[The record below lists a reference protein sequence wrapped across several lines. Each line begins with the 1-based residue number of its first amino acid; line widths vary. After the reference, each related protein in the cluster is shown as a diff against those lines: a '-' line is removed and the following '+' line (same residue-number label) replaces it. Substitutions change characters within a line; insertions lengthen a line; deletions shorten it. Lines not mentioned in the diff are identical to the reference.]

1 MKGIGRKVLIFSEMF
16 PKPKS
21 SSSGV
26 FIVERLKALTE
37 LGVPFDFA
45 PVSTFD
51 NFPIRLV
58 KKLKG
63 YSSSKPI
70 KSVQVNQRQYP
81 VLNVSLGL
89 RDRIGLIRQEPSSWL
104 KYADGMATAIER
116 NKKIQEFCL
125 LHAHRVFP
133 EGYAAMLLS
142 EMHSI
147 PYIVTAHGGEIHST
161 SNNNKAFVKE
171 VLEKAAKV
179 IFVSKALMKDACEK
193 LGYDKSN
200 EIVIPNGVD
209 TNVFKP
215 MDKEEARKK
224 LSLPLD
230 KKIVGFVGN
239 LIEVKGAD
247 RLPAIAR
254 ELMKLRSD
262 VFFLIVGDGPLM
274 NTLRECMPADIMRF
288 KGRVEYELMPIV
300 MNAID
305 VLVVPSRQEGFGTVI
320 LEARACG
327 ARVVGTDVGG
337 IPEAIGDERLPSSD
351 SENLS
356 EELAQRISWI
366 ISDELELDTVNY
378 CVSLY
383 DWREIARRERD
394 IYEEIIGETSRSHR

>member
-1 MKGIGRKVLIFSEMF
+1 MRVETELSNLKVLIFSEMF

-63 YSSSKPI
+63 YSPSEPI
-70 KSVQVNQRQYP
+70 KSMQVNQRKYP

-89 RDRIGLIRQEPSSWL
+89 RDRIGLIREEANSWV
-104 KYADGMATAIER
+104 KYAQGMAIAIER
-116 NKKIQEFCL
+116 NKKIEEFHL

-133 EGYAAMLLS
+133 EGYAALLLS
-142 EMHSI
+142 EKHSI
-147 PYIVTAHGGEIHST
+147 PYIVTAHGGEIHSI

-171 VLEKAAKV
+171 VLEKAAKS

-200 EIVIPNGVD
+200 GIVIPNGVD
-209 TNVFKP
+209 SNVFKP

-224 LSLPLD
+224 FGLPLD

-247 RLPAIAR
+247 RLPAIAE
-254 ELMKLRSD
+254 ELVKLRSD

-274 NTLRECMPADIMRF
+274 KTLRERMPCENTRF
-288 KGRVEYELMPIV
+288 TGRIQHDLMPLALNTMDV
-300 MNAID
+300 M
-305 VLVVPSRQEGFGTVI
+305 VVASRNEGFPATI
-320 LEARACG
+320 LEARGCG
-327 ARVVGTDVGG
+327 IWVIGTEAGGISEAIDSDGIGGIVGENVEKSLSEAVDSSLDRGFHLASSRGTAQIPSWKDTVQSEARV
-337 IPEAIGDERLPSSD
+337 
-351 SENLS
+351 
-356 EELAQRISWI
+356 
-366 ISDELELDTVNY
+366 Y
-378 CVSLY
+378 
-383 DWREIARRERD
+383 RECMK
-394 IYEEIIGETSRSHR
+394 

>member
-1 MKGIGRKVLIFSEMF
+1 MKFAKAILLFSEMF

-51 NFPIRLV
+51 NFSIRLV

-63 YSSSKPI
+63 YSPSEPI
-70 KSVQVNQRQYP
+70 KTVQVNQKQYR

-89 RDRIGLIRQEPSSWL
+89 RDRIGLIRQEANSWVR
-104 KYADGMATAIER
+104 YAQGMAIAIER
-116 NKKIQEFCL
+116 NKKIEEFHL

-142 EMHSI
+142 EKHKI
-147 PYIVTAHGGEIHST
+147 PYIVTAHGGEIHSI

-171 VLEKAAKV
+171 VLEKAAKA

-200 EIVIPNGVD
+200 GIVIPNGVD
-209 TNVFKP
+209 TSVFKP
-215 MDKEEARKK
+215 MDREGARKK
-224 LSLPLD
+224 LSLPLN

-262 VFFLIVGDGPLM
+262 VFFLIVGDGPLI
-274 NTLRECMPADIMRF
+274 NTLRECMPTDLTHFA
-288 KGRVEYELMPIV
+288 GRVEYELMPVV

-327 ARVVGTDVGG
+327 ARVVGTNVGG
-337 IPEAIGDERLPSSD
+337 IPEAIGDERVLSID
-351 SENLS
+351 SEDLS
-356 EELAQRISWI
+356 EELAQIISWI
-366 ISDELELDTVNY
+366 LSDELELASESY
-378 CVSLY
+378 CVSSF
-383 DWREIARRERD
+383 DWHEIAMRERD
-394 IYEEIIGETSRSHR
+394 IYEKIIDKTAKSDC

>member
-1 MKGIGRKVLIFSEMF
+1 MTKGEPMSRETPSVLIFSEMF

-51 NFPIRLV
+51 NFPIKLV

-63 YSSSKPI
+63 YSPSESV
-70 KSVQVNQRQYP
+70 KSVNLNEKQYP
-81 VLNVSLGL
+81 VLNVSLNL
-89 RDRIGLIRQEPSSWL
+89 RDRIGLIRQEANSWV
-104 KYADGMATAIER
+104 KYARGMATAIEK
-116 NKKIQEFCL
+116 NKKIEEFRL

-133 EGYAAMLLS
+133 EGYAALLLS
-142 EMHSI
+142 EKHSI
-147 PYIVTAHGGEIHST
+147 PYIVTAHGGEIHSI

-171 VLEKAAKV
+171 VLEKAAKS
-179 IFVSKALMKDACEK
+179 IFVSKALMKDASEK

-200 EIVIPNGVD
+200 GIVIPNGVD

-224 LSLPLD
+224 FGLPLD

-247 RLPAIAR
+247 RLPAIAE
-254 ELMKLRSD
+254 ELVKLRSD

-274 NTLRECMPADIMRF
+274 KTLRERMPCENTRF
-288 KGRVEYELMPIV
+288 TGRIQHDLMPLALNTMDV
-300 MNAID
+300 M
-305 VLVVPSRQEGFGTVI
+305 VVASRNEGFPATI
-320 LEARACG
+320 LEARGCG
-327 ARVVGTDVGG
+327 IWVIGTEAGGISEAIDSDGIGGIVGENVEKSLSEAVDSSLDRGFHLASSRGTVQIPSWKDTVQSEARV
-337 IPEAIGDERLPSSD
+337 
-351 SENLS
+351 
-356 EELAQRISWI
+356 
-366 ISDELELDTVNY
+366 Y
-378 CVSLY
+378 
-383 DWREIARRERD
+383 RECMK
-394 IYEEIIGETSRSHR
+394 

>member
-1 MKGIGRKVLIFSEMF
+1 MTKGEPMSRETPSVLIFSEMF

-51 NFPIRLV
+51 NFPIKLV

-63 YSSSKPI
+63 YSPSESV
-70 KSVQVNQRQYP
+70 KSVNLNEKQYP
-81 VLNVSLGL
+81 VLNVSLNL
-89 RDRIGLIRQEPSSWL
+89 RDRIGLIRQEANSWV
-104 KYADGMATAIER
+104 KYARGMATAIEK
-116 NKKIQEFCL
+116 NKKIEEFRL

-133 EGYAAMLLS
+133 EGYAALLLS
-142 EMHSI
+142 EKYNV
-147 PYIVTAHGGEIHST
+147 PYIVTAHGGEIHSI

-179 IFVSKALMKDACEK
+179 IFVSKALMKDAFEK

-200 EIVIPNGVD
+200 GIVIPNGVD

-224 LSLPLD
+224 FGLPLD

-247 RLPAIAR
+247 RLPAIAE

-274 NTLRECMPADIMRF
+274 KTLRERMPCENTRF
-288 KGRVEYELMPIV
+288 TGRIQHDLMPLALNTMDV
-300 MNAID
+300 M
-305 VLVVPSRQEGFGTVI
+305 VVASRNEGFPATI
-320 LEARACG
+320 LEARGCG
-327 ARVVGTDVGG
+327 IWVIGTEAGGISEAIDSDGIGGIVGENVEKSLSEAVDSSLDRGFHLASSRGTVQIPSWKDTVQSEARV
-337 IPEAIGDERLPSSD
+337 
-351 SENLS
+351 
-356 EELAQRISWI
+356 
-366 ISDELELDTVNY
+366 Y
-378 CVSLY
+378 
-383 DWREIARRERD
+383 RECMK
-394 IYEEIIGETSRSHR
+394 

>member
-1 MKGIGRKVLIFSEMF
+1 MKFAKAILLFSEMF

-63 YSSSKPI
+63 YSPSESV
-70 KSVQVNQRQYP
+70 KSVNLNEKQYP

-89 RDRIGLIRQEPSSWL
+89 RDRIGLIREEANSWV
-104 KYADGMATAIER
+104 KYAQGMAIAIER
-116 NKKIQEFCL
+116 NKKIEEFHL

-142 EMHSI
+142 EKHNI
-147 PYIVTAHGGEIHST
+147 PYIVTAHGGEIHSI

-171 VLEKAAKV
+171 VLEKAAKA

-200 EIVIPNGVD
+200 GIVIPNGVD
-209 TNVFKP
+209 TNVFKL
-215 MDKEEARKK
+215 MDKEGARKK
-224 LSLPLD
+224 LSLPLN

-262 VFFLIVGDGPLM
+262 VFFLIVGDGPLI
-274 NTLRECMPADIMRF
+274 NTLRECMPTDLTHFA
-288 KGRVEYELMPIV
+288 GRVEYELMPVV

-327 ARVVGTDVGG
+327 ARVVGTNVGG
-337 IPEAIGDERLPSSD
+337 ISEAVEDEGIIVQEPEDVER
-351 SENLS
+351 
-356 EELAQRISWI
+356 ELARA
-366 ISDELELDTVNY
+366 TVNLLRNLCY
-378 CVSLY
+378 SYSTNEFKKKWSWQSTVIDEVDTYKQVLKGY
-383 DWREIARRERD
+383 DPNE
-394 IYEEIIGETSRSHR
+394 

>member
-1 MKGIGRKVLIFSEMF
+1 MDRLLIFSEMF

-63 YSSSKPI
+63 YSPSEPI
-70 KSVQVNQRQYP
+70 RSVNVNQRKYP

-89 RDRIGLIRQEPSSWL
+89 RDRIGLIRQEANSWVR
-104 KYADGMATAIER
+104 YAHGMAIAIER
-116 NKKIQEFCL
+116 NKKIEEFHL

-142 EMHSI
+142 EKHKI
-147 PYIVTAHGGEIHST
+147 PYIVTAHGGEIHSI

-171 VLEKAAKV
+171 VLEKAAKA

-200 EIVIPNGVD
+200 GIVIPNGVD
-209 TNVFKP
+209 TNVFKL
-215 MDKEEARKK
+215 MDKEGARKK
-224 LSLPLD
+224 LSLPLN

-262 VFFLIVGDGPLM
+262 VFFLIVGDGPLI
-274 NTLRECMPADIMRF
+274 NTLRECMPTDLTHFA
-288 KGRVEYELMPIV
+288 GRVEYELMPVV

-327 ARVVGTDVGG
+327 ARVVGTNVGG
-337 IPEAIGDERLPSSD
+337 IPEAIGDERVLSID
-351 SENLS
+351 SEDLS
-356 EELAQRISWI
+356 EELAQIISWI
-366 ISDELELDTVNY
+366 LSDELELASESY
-378 CVSLY
+378 CVSSF
-383 DWREIARRERD
+383 DWHEIAMRERD
-394 IYEEIIGETSRSHR
+394 IYEKIIDETAKSHC

>member
-1 MKGIGRKVLIFSEMF
+1 MEFAKPILLFSEMF

-63 YSSSKPI
+63 YSPSEPI
-70 KSVQVNQRQYP
+70 KSVQVNQKKFP

-89 RDRIGLIRQEPSSWL
+89 RDRIGLIREEANSWV
-104 KYADGMATAIER
+104 KYAQGMAIAIER
-116 NKKIQEFCL
+116 NKKIEEFHL

-142 EMHSI
+142 EKHNI
-147 PYIVTAHGGEIHST
+147 PYIVTAHGGEIHSI

-171 VLEKAAKV
+171 VLEKAAKA

-200 EIVIPNGVD
+200 GIVIPNGVD
-209 TNVFKP
+209 TNVFKL
-215 MDKEEARKK
+215 MDKEGARKK
-224 LSLPLD
+224 LSLPLN

-274 NTLRECMPADIMRF
+274 KTLRERMPTKNTHFA
-288 KGRVEYELMPIV
+288 GRVEYELMPVV

-305 VLVVPSRQEGFGTVI
+305 VLVVPSRQEGLGTVI

-327 ARVVGTDVGG
+327 ARVVGTNVGG
-337 IPEAIGDERLPSSD
+337 IPEAVEHEGSVVPDFEDGEPKLAKAIVDL
-351 SENLS
+351 LS
-356 EELAQRISWI
+356 NS
-366 ISDELELDTVNY
+366 
-378 CVSLY
+378 
-383 DWREIARRERD
+383 
-394 IYEEIIGETSRSHR
+394 SRSHSSKGFEQKWSWQSTVINEVDTYKQVLKEDDPDD

>member
-1 MKGIGRKVLIFSEMF
+1 MGLPKAILIFSEMF

-26 FIVERLKALTE
+26 FIVERLKALKE

-51 NFPIRLV
+51 NFPIMLL

-63 YSSSKPI
+63 YFPSESV
-70 KSVQVNQRQYP
+70 KSVNLNEKQYP

-89 RDRIGLIRQEPSSWL
+89 RDRIGLIRQEANSWV
-104 KYADGMATAIER
+104 KYARGMATAIEK
-116 NKKIQEFCL
+116 NKKIQEFRL

-142 EMHSI
+142 GTHSI
-147 PYIVTAHGGEIHST
+147 PYIVTAHGGEIHSVL
-161 SNNNKAFVKE
+161 NQNKSFVKE

-179 IFVSKALMKDACEK
+179 IFVSKALMKDAYEK

-200 EIVIPNGVD
+200 GIVIPNGVD

-224 LSLPLD
+224 FGLPLD

-247 RLPAIAR
+247 RLPAIAE

-274 NTLRECMPADIMRF
+274 KTLRERMPCENTRF
-288 KGRVEYELMPIV
+288 TGRIQHDLMPLALNTMDV
-300 MNAID
+300 M
-305 VLVVPSRQEGFGTVI
+305 VVASRNEGFPATI
-320 LEARACG
+320 LEARGCG
-327 ARVVGTDVGG
+327 IWVIGTEAGGISEAIDSDGIGGIVGENVEKSLSEAIDSSLDRGLHLASSRGTVQIPSWKDTVQSEARV
-337 IPEAIGDERLPSSD
+337 
-351 SENLS
+351 
-356 EELAQRISWI
+356 
-366 ISDELELDTVNY
+366 Y
-378 CVSLY
+378 
-383 DWREIARRERD
+383 RECMK
-394 IYEEIIGETSRSHR
+394 